1 MSVAQG
7 TLPLVSAYLAGRLL
21 GDLAATIARPTTQ
34 LESGLLVLLVGLMV
48 TQFVM
53 LQLGNLQ
60 QYLGDLFALAFDK
73 YVQLRL
79 YAQVHA
85 LDQSYYEDQAF
96 NNLLNK
102 IRQNL
107 FSLQNLNRNFLY
119 SVDSL
124 VEAGTSAVALAVL
137 SPILAVV
144 ITIALIP
151 TLVIEVRTSFQRWRT
166 WEDERGNDRRQ
177 QWYINSLLL
186 DPEALRE
193 IKLYGLKDFLL
204 GRWEHHFEATRKLSL
219 KIERRAQRY
228 RTVIGILNALVDL
241 GAQVW
246 LIMRVLGRHLDL
258 GAFVFYRQLIYNYRN
273 AGAGLVRNLHSMQ
286 EQSLYVNDYFNLMA
300 MKPQIELAKAGYKVP
315 AGKPPR
321 IEFEGVSFA
330 YPGSAELVLREVS
343 FVLEPGD
350 DLAIVGENGAG
361 KTTLIKLLLRLYD
374 PTAGRI
380 LINGHDLRDVD
391 LTSWYGRVGTL
402 FQDFNHYRS
411 FTVGDNIYAGRT
423 ESRSLPKAIEQ
434 AAQEAGAAQF
444 IDQYPLRYD
453 QRLNK
458 SYQDG
463 TEVSGGQWQ
472 RIALA
477 RAFYRQAGV
486 LILDEPTS
494 AIDAKGEYEVFQ
506 QLAATQKHKTT
517 IIISHRFSTVRNAHK
532 IIVLHDGLISESG
545 SHEELVRRD
554 GRYRELFELQAAGY
568 R

>member
-1 MSVAQG
+1 MAQFALTVRRVVALNWKVSPRLYIGQLAVSVAQG

-34 LESGLLVLLVGLMV
+34 LESGLLVLLVGLMLI
-48 TQFVM
+48 QFVM

-444 IDQYPLRYD
+444 IDQ
-453 QRLNK
+453 
-458 SYQDG
+458 
-463 TEVSGGQWQ
+463 
-472 RIALA
+472 
-477 RAFYRQAGV
+477 
-486 LILDEPTS
+486 
-494 AIDAKGEYEVFQ
+494 
-506 QLAATQKHKTT
+506 
-517 IIISHRFSTVRNAHK
+517 
-532 IIVLHDGLISESG
+532 
-545 SHEELVRRD
+545 
-554 GRYRELFELQAAGY
+554 
-568 R
+568 